1 MTGSETLEPGTRA
14 LRPAER
20 RLLSRK
26 ARELRS
32 RASAATGGVRVG
44 VVGTVIL
51 WLATLLA
58 SDDPWLVI
66 TGFWIVVGGGIVLW
80 LRWDAREDAD
90 RLGAMAGAAESA
102 LEADRAEVYDVR
114 ARAFAELEEYED
126 EGPCYAFDL
135 GDGRIVFVVGQR
147 FYPEAR
153 FPSLDFSLVHP
164 LDEDGNAADEWIE
177 KRGPRADPH
186 RVIPADVKWELE
198 VPEHLGVVRGS
209 LDRLEETLQGRG
221 TGA

>member
-20 RLLSRK
+20 RLLSVK

-32 RASAATGGVRVG
+32 RASAAPRAVRVG
-44 VVGTVIL
+44 VVGTAIL
-51 WLATLLA
+51 WLLTLLA
-58 SDDPWLVI
+58 SEDPWLVI
-66 TGFWIVVGGGIVLW
+66 TAVWIVVGSGLVLW
-80 LRWDAREDAD
+80 LRWDARKDAA
-90 RLGAMAGAAESA
+90 RLRAMAGTAESA

-135 GDGRIVFVVGQR
+135 GDGRIVIVVGQR

-164 LDEDGNAADEWIE
+164 LDGEGAAVDEWIE
-177 KRGPRADPH
+177 KRGPRAEPD
-186 RVIPADVKWELE
+186 RVIPADVKWEME
-198 VPEHLGVVRGS
+198 IPEHLSVVRVS
-209 LDRLEETLQGRG
+209 LDRLEEILRRRG
-221 TGA
+221 SRA